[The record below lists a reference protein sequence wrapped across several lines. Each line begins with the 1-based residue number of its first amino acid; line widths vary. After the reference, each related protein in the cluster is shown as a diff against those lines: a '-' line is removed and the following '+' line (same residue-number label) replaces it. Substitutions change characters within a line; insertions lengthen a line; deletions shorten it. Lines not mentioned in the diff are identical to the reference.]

1 MTAPRMSESG
11 RCRRICG
18 VADREQRLRTGDI
31 SPGRGR
37 SAVALTLIYQSVYWF
52 MDTRTALLRSALL
65 LFAGR
70 GYDCVGVQEIAES
83 AGVAKPTLYHFFG
96 SKQGILE
103 AIFAER
109 VSVLDALVSKAA
121 VYSGDLPR
129 TLDNIAAAYI
139 EFATSEPAAY
149 RLELGLYFA
158 PRENPARSV
167 AVRHFARRQA
177 LLEGVF
183 MAAVKD
189 HGNMRGRHRKYA
201 VSLVGALNSYIAL
214 QLDGEIT
221 ITDRLRRDIV
231 HQFSH
236 GIYS

>member
-1 MTAPRMSESG
+1 MWG
-11 RCRRICG
+11 CRK
-18 VADREQRLRTGDI
+18 
-31 SPGRGR
+31 SR
-37 SAVALTLIYQSVYWF
+37 S
-52 MDTRTALLRSALL
+52 
-65 LFAGR
+65 
-70 GYDCVGVQEIAES
+70 S

-167 AVRHFARRQA
+167 AVRHFALSAGAVGGRVYGRCERSREYA
-177 LLEGVF
+177 G
-183 MAAVKD
+183 AASEICSFAS
-189 HGNMRGRHRKYA
+189 RSAQQLHRPA
-201 VSLVGALNSYIAL
+201 IG
-214 QLDGEIT
+214 
-221 ITDRLRRDIV
+221 RRDHDYGSAASRHCPSI
-231 HQFSH
+231 QSRDLLGNSTNRNAGDFQASRSL
-236 GIYS
+236 IY